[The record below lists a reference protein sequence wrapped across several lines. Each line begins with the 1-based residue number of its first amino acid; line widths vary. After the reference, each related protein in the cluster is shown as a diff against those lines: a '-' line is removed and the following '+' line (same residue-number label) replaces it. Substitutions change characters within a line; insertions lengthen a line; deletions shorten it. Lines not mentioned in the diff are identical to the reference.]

1 VTALAADRVDGREK
15 TGGTARY
22 TADTQVED
30 VTYAVFATGTIPRG
44 RIVELDVAAAEA
56 APGVVA
62 VYTHLNLPPAR
73 EFGPPVGQTQLPLH
87 GDEIRYEGQPIA
99 IVIAE
104 TLEQATHAARLV
116 RAAYEPEPFE
126 TDFRQARDEAERQ
139 EQWAPPDSSV
149 GDVEAALAESEFVV
163 DETYATAARHHSPL
177 ETSATIVEPLDGSLL
192 VHDTAQGVMAVRG
205 VLGQALDLDPQRIRV
220 ENDFLGGGF
229 GCKGFI
235 WPHQILAALA
245 ARELGRPLKL
255 VLTRAQA
262 FTSHGYQPETEQR
275 VTLGAGSDGR
285 LRGIR
290 HHSLNPCAR
299 GERHVEYA
307 AIGTRSLYAAPAIET
322 RHRVVPLDRSNPTPM
337 RAPNEGPGLFGIE
350 CAMDELAYALD
361 LDPLELRLRN
371 YSERDPTTGR
381 PFSSK
386 ELRACYE
393 QAAERFGW
401 SRRNRRPR
409 SMRDGHDLVGLGMA
423 TASMQTFRF
432 PAKARVGIDRDG
444 NVLVEAST
452 QDVGGGIRTVLT
464 QVAAQALGVPIE
476 RVRVMI
482 GDTLLPESPMTGGS
496 SATLSV
502 GSAILDAAGNLKRR
516 LAEID
521 ATAFEQRRY
530 AEIVA
535 KSGEPHVAA
544 EGEWSPAATNR
555 VGEDEAYAIHGFGAV
570 FVEVRVD
577 EALCIPRVRR
587 AVAVYSAGRIINPK
601 TARSQM
607 IGGISWGIG
616 QALLESSEV
625 DHRLGRF
632 LSKNL
637 AGYLVP
643 VSADVPAVEVDF
655 VDEVDPHASA
665 LGARGIGELGATG
678 IGPAIANAV
687 FHATGVRV
695 RDLPI
700 RPEHLLGAS

>member
-1 VTALAADRVDGREK
+1 VTTLVTDRVDGREK
-15 TGGTARY
+15 VAGTARY
-22 TADTQVED
+22 TADTRVDD
-30 VTYAVFATGTIPRG
+30 VTYAVFAPATIARG
-44 RIVELDVAAAEA
+44 RIVELDTAAAER
-56 APGVVA
+56 APGVVT
-62 VYTHLNLPPAR
+62 VYTHLNLPQAR
-73 EFGPPVGQTQLPLH
+73 AFGPPVGQTQLPLH

-116 RAAYEPEPFE
+116 QATYAPEPFE
-126 TDFRQARDEAERQ
+126 TDFRVMREQAERQ
-139 EQWAPPDSSV
+139 EQWAEPDSSV
-149 GDVEAALAESEFVV
+149 GDVDGALAESEVVV
-163 DETYATAARHHSPL
+163 DATYRTVDRHHSPL
-177 ETSATIVEPLDGSLL
+177 ETSATIVEWLDGDLI
-192 VHDTAQGVMAVRG
+192 VHDSAQGVMAVRA
-205 VLGQALDLDPQRIRV
+205 VLAQALDLDPQRIRV
-220 ENDFLGGGF
+220 ENEFLGGGF

-255 VLTRAQA
+255 VLTRAGA
-262 FTSHGYQPETEQR
+262 FTSHGYQPATEQH
-275 VTLGAGSDGR
+275 VTLGAAGDGT
-285 LRGIR
+285 LRAIR

-299 GERHVEYA
+299 GESHVEYA

-322 RHRVVPLDRSNPTPM
+322 QHRVVPVDRSNPTPM

-371 YSERDPTTGR
+371 YAEVDPTSGR

-401 SRRNRRPR
+401 SQRDPRPR
-409 SMRDGHDLVGLGMA
+409 STRDGHDLVGVGMA

-432 PAKARVGIDRDG
+432 PAKARVGIDHEG
-444 NVLVEAST
+444 GVLVEAST
-452 QDVGGGIRTVLT
+452 QDVGGGVRTVLT
-464 QVAAQALGVPIE
+464 QVAAEALGVPTE
-476 RVRVMI
+476 LVRIAI
-482 GDTLLPESPMTGGS
+482 GDTMLPESPMTGGS

-502 GSAILDAAGNLKRR
+502 GSAILAAAQNLRKRLASVDAAL
-516 LAEID
+516 
-521 ATAFEQRRY
+521 TEQGRY
-530 AEIVA
+530 AEVVA
-535 KSGEPHVAA
+535 KSGEPRLAA
-544 EGEWSPAATNR
+544 EGEWSPAVTNR
-555 VGEDEAYAIHGFGAV
+555 VGEDEMYAMHGFGAV
-570 FVEVRVD
+570 FVEVGID
-577 EALCIPRVRR
+577 EALRITCVRR

-601 TARSQM
+601 TSRSQM
-607 IGGISWGIG
+607 IGGITWGIG
-616 QALLESSEV
+616 QALLEDSV
-625 DHRLGRF
+625 IDHNLGRF

-643 VSADVPAVEVDF
+643 VSADVPEIDVGF
-655 VDEVDPHASA
+655 VDEVDLHASA

-695 RDLPI
+695 RELPI
-700 RPEHLLGAS
+700 RPEHLLGPS